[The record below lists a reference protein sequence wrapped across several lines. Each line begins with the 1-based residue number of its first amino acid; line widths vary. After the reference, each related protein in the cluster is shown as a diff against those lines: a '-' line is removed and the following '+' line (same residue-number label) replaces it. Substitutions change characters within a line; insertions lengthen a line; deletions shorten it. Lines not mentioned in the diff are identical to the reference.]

1 MSNLTQ
7 EIIALEQNRQAIVDA
22 VNAKGGELAE
32 SAPLN
37 VIPQAIEALPS
48 GDDTMLL
55 RAITA
60 IGGDFVVPDGVTA
73 IRSYAFYNSPVSS
86 ITFPEG
92 LKLIGLQSLRNLT
105 NITKLDFPDS
115 LTTIGQ
121 QGFYFSAKVDT
132 LIFRSMNPPT
142 LGSSSISG
150 NSSNLKIYVPDASVE
165 DYKAATN
172 WSTHASKIHPLSELP
187 Q

>member
-1 MSNLTQ
+1 MSIAN
-7 EIIALEQNRQAIVDA
+7 EIQRLQQAKADIAEAIA
-22 VNAKGGELAE
+22 KKGGEVSGTIDTYA
-32 SAPLN
+32 
-37 VIPQAIEALPS
+37 QAIEALPS
-48 GDDTMLL
+48 GDETMLL
-55 RAITA
+55 RAITS

-92 LKLIGLQSLRNLT
+92 LQSIGTQSLRNLT
-105 NITKLDFPDS
+105 NVAKLDFPDS

-121 QGFYFSAKVDT
+121 QAVYFSAKVDT

-172 WSTHASKIHPLSELP
+172 WSTHASKIYPLSELP